1 MMNRFVLLAAVA
13 CATASPVRADSP
25 VRFNRDVRPILS
37 ENCYLC
43 HGPDKGRRKAK
54 LRLDDRE
61 IALGKKAIVPG
72 KPDESELVRRIFAAD
87 ADERMPPADTHKS
100 LTAAQKETLK
110 RWIADGAVYEPH
122 WAYIRVERPPVP
134 AQANAIDALVDA
146 RLREK
151 NIRRSQ
157 LADRR
162 TLLRR
167 LSLDLIGLPPT
178 PDEMRAFLADTQPGA
193 WERQVDRLLQS
204 PHYGERM
211 AVPWLDVVR
220 FADTVGYHGDQNQ
233 NIFPYR
239 DYVIDSFNKNKPFDR
254 FTIEQLAGDLLPNP
268 GDEQL
273 IATGFDRLNMVTR
286 EGGAQP
292 KEYLAKY
299 AADRVRAVSATW
311 LGSTMGCCECH
322 DHKFDPFWTRDF
334 YSLAAFFAD
343 IKQWG
348 VYQDYVYTPN
358 PDLKNWSND
367 HPFPP
372 ERVVGSPYLKRR
384 AERLCDKLL
393 KTAVAVGAQTLPA
406 PEHRKQF
413 DEWKRKAIDE
423 SLRKAVEAPGVGDQF
438 GKLTIE
444 VLNGLLK
451 PGMWVTPPP
460 TVLKGGPDASVTP
473 DRAVLFR
480 GLPRK
485 GGTTRIEIPAS
496 GWVAA
501 IELELLP
508 RGEHSGRIT
517 RGEAKKTTVQLTT
530 AVRKK
535 GEKRETPVPFY
546 HAEADHK
553 EPRYV
558 NGFEVIG
565 VLNGWTT
572 SAEHATQKQT
582 AVWRLDPP
590 QRLDDGDSLILTVR
604 SDAAGCV
611 RLSYSPI
618 VHLMPGHDT
627 AFELVYALL
636 YQCCGSSG
644 EKYIPYDYVISTG
657 QPAEAFAE
665 YKRLVRDLLECR
677 WGLVPTLVTE
687 SVPPAVTR
695 VLPRGDWQN
704 ETGDIVQP
712 AVPHFLPQPAN
723 PNGRRLNRLDL
734 AKWLVAR
741 DNPLTA
747 RAFVNR
753 LWKQFFGAG
762 LSGVLDDLGA
772 QGEQPTHAELLD
784 WLAAEFMASGWDVKH
799 VVRLIVTSEAYRRD
813 STARPDLAHV
823 DPTNRLLARQNP
835 RRLEAEFVRD
845 NALAVA
851 GLLDPEIGGPS
862 VFPYQ
867 PPGYYLN
874 LNFPVRD
881 YVANTDERQYR
892 RGVYTHWQRT
902 FLHPM
907 LANFDA
913 PSREECWADRA
924 MSNTPQ
930 QALTLLN
937 DPSFVEAARV
947 FAESLLKEA
956 ASDGARLE
964 KAYERALGR
973 QIKAKERESLLRFL
987 DEQRKYY
994 RANEADAK
1002 KLLTVGIRPPAAGL
1016 DPAEH
1021 SAWAS
1026 VCRVILN
1033 LHEMITRY

>member
-1 MMNRFVLLAAVA
+1 MTRFVLLAAVA
-13 CATASPVRADSP
+13 CAMASPVRADSP

-37 ENCYLC
+37 GNCFLC

-54 LRLDDRE
+54 LRLDDRD
-61 IALGKKAIVPG
+61 IALAKKAIAPG

-100 LTAAQKETLK
+100 LTTAQKETLK
-110 RWIADGAVYEPH
+110 RWIAEGAVYELH
-122 WAYIRVERPPVP
+122 WAYIPVQRPAVP
-134 AQANAIDALVDA
+134 ARGHPIDAFVNA
-146 RLREK
+146 RLQEK
-151 NIRRSQ
+151 NIRPSP

-178 PDEMRAFLADTQPGA
+178 PEEINAFLADTKPGA
-193 WERQVDRLLQS
+193 WERQVDRVLQS

-254 FTIEQLAGDLLPNP
+254 FTIEQLAGDLLLNP

-273 IATGFDRLNMVTR
+273 IATGFNRLNMVTR

-299 AADRVRAVSATW
+299 AADRVRAVAATW

-322 DHKFDPFWTRDF
+322 DHKFDPFSTRDF

-343 IKQWG
+343 VKQWG

-358 PDLKNWSND
+358 PDLKNWTND

-372 ERVVGSPYLKRR
+372 ERVVDSPYLKRR
-384 AERLCDKLL
+384 AERLGNQVLETL
-393 KTAVAVGAQTLPA
+393 KSAAAQALQTPDG
-406 PEHRKQF
+406 RKSF
-413 DEWKRKAIDE
+413 EEWKRKAIDE
-423 SLRKAVEAPGVGDQF
+423 SLRKTVEAQGVGDQF
-438 GKLTIE
+438 GKAPVE
-444 VLNGLLK
+444 VLNGLLR
-451 PGMWVTPPP
+451 PGMWITPAP
-460 TVLKGGPDASVTP
+460 TILKGGPEASVTA
-473 DRAVLFR
+473 DRAILLR

-485 GGTTRIEIPAS
+485 GGTTRVEIPAS

-517 RGEAKKTTVQLTT
+517 RGEVKGTTVQLAA

-535 GEKRETPVPFY
+535 GEKRETPVSFY
-546 HAEADHK
+546 HADADHK

-558 NGFEVIG
+558 DGYEVIG
-565 VLNGWTT
+565 VANGWKT
-572 SAEHATQKQT
+572 SAEHAAEKQT
-582 AVWRLDPP
+582 SVWRLDPP
-590 QRLDDGDSLILTVR
+590 QRLEDGDSLVLTIR

-618 VHLMPGHDT
+618 VNLSPAGDNP
-627 AFELVYALL
+627 FSLVFSLL
-636 YQCCGSSG
+636 YQCCGSGG
-644 EKYIPYDYVISTG
+644 EKYIPSVCVVSTG
-657 QPAEAFAE
+657 QPREAFSE
-665 YKRLVRDLLECR
+665 YKRLLRDLLECR
-677 WGLVPTLVTE
+677 CGRVPTLVTE
-687 SVPPAVTR
+687 SVPAAITR

-712 AVPHFLPQPAN
+712 AVPHFLSQPAN
-723 PNGRRLNRLDL
+723 PIGRRLNRLDL
-734 AKWLVAR
+734 AKWLACR

-747 RAFVNR
+747 RAFVDR
-753 LWKQFFGAG
+753 LWKQFFGVG

-772 QGEQPTHAELLD
+772 QGESPTHAELLD
-784 WLAAEFMASGWDVKH
+784 WLAAEFMESGWDVKH
-799 VVRLIVTSEAYRRD
+799 VVRLIVTAEAYRRD

-823 DPTNRLLARQNP
+823 DPTNRLLARQSP

-867 PPGYYLN
+867 PAGYYVN
-874 LNFPVRD
+874 LNFPMRD

-924 MSNTPQ
+924 VSNTPQ

-947 FAESLLKEA
+947 FAESLLKEPA
-956 ASDGARLE
+956 DDGGRLD
-964 KAYERALGR
+964 KVYQRALGR
-973 QIKAKERESLLRFL
+973 PIKPKERESLLRFL
-987 DEQRKYY
+987 DEQRNYY
-994 RANEADAK
+994 RANADEAE
-1002 KLLTVGIRPPAAGL
+1002 KLLKVGIRPPAKGI

-1033 LHEMITRY
+1033 LHETITRY